1 MISKSV
7 FRSLGFIVLFCL
19 CVSVANAATVTTG
32 KDPQARLPFWQVEDK
47 GMRLR
52 LVQRLP
58 DMFRGFFLGRG
69 FNVRMTE
76 VLVRECAFQTVFK
89 NTSNTGSPS
98 PLRYDLDKWV
108 VHYQG
113 KKLRMKT
120 REHWK
125 RRLAKSTASAAAK
138 TALHWALYPTVQQYQ
153 PGDYNWGI
161 SLFGL
166 RPGKRFDLEIVWQ
179 QYGKKHRALI
189 KNMQCGPDIH
199 PDPEKFYAQ

>member
-1 MISKSV
+1 MRFFLSP
-7 FRSLGFIVLFCL
+7 FLFFIICSHVY
-19 CVSVANAATVTTG
+19 AATITSS
-32 KDPQARLPFWQVEDK
+32 KDKQTKLPYWQVTDQ
-47 GMRLR
+47 GMSLR

-69 FNVRMTE
+69 FDVKMTE
-76 VLVRECAFQTVFK
+76 LLVRECAFQTVFK
-89 NTSNTGSPS
+89 NISNTSAPS
-98 PLRYDLDKWV
+98 PLRYNLNKWV

-113 KKLRMKT
+113 KKLHMKT
-120 REHWK
+120 REYWK

-138 TALHWALYPTVQQYQ
+138 TALHWALYPTMQQYQ

-166 RPGKRFDLEIVWQ
+166 RPGKRFDLKIVWQ
-179 QYGKKHRALI
+179 QHGKKHRALI

-199 PDPEKFYAQ
+199 PDPETFR

>member
-1 MISKSV
+1 MRFFLLSI
-7 FRSLGFIVLFCL
+7 LLFIIGSHVY
-19 CVSVANAATVTTG
+19 AAKITIG
-32 KDPQARLPFWQVEDK
+32 KDKQAKLPYWQVTDQ
-47 GMRLR
+47 GMSLR

-69 FNVRMTE
+69 FDVKMTE

-89 NTSNTGSPS
+89 NISNTSSPS

-120 REHWK
+120 REYWK
-125 RRLAKSTASAAAK
+125 RRLEKSTASATAR
-138 TALHWALYPTVQQYQ
+138 TALHWALYPTVQHYQ

-166 RPGKRFDLEIVWQ
+166 RPGKRFDLEIYWE

-189 KNMQCGPDIH
+189 KNMQCGPDIRS
-199 PDPEKFYAQ
+199 DPETLR